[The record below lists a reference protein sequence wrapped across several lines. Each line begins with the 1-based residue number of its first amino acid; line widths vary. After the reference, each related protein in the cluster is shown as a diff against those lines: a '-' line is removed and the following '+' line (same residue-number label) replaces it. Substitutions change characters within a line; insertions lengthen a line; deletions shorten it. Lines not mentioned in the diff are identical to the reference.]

1 VNDRSAHDR
10 CRRFRCTV
18 RFPRSDV
25 CVVHLG
31 GELDMATVPVAA
43 DCLRRQTAARPRD
56 LVLDLAGVTL
66 LAAAGVTLLV
76 TARDNAGG
84 IHGRFHL
91 TGVSGNRHVERMLRI
106 TGLLSAFDVH
116 DDLRLLLGRLPES

>member
-1 VNDRSAHDR
+1 VNGRSAHDR
-10 CRRFRCTV
+10 RRRFRCTV

-25 CVVHLG
+25 CVVRLG

-43 DCLRRQTAARPRD
+43 EYLRRQTAGRPRD

-66 LAAAGVTLLV
+66 LAAAGVTLLL
-76 TARDNAGG
+76 TARDNVGG

-91 TGVSGNRHVERMLRI
+91 TGVNRHVERMLRI

-116 DDLRLLLGRLPES
+116 DDLRLLLGRLPEW